1 MIASLKGTV
10 ESLYSDAAVINVG
23 GVGFHVFIP
32 ASALGAIGGTGDEI
46 KLYTHLNVREDNLS
60 LFGFLTPEDLGLF
73 HTLINVSGLGPKL
86 AMAML
91 GAMDAEKLAA
101 AIATGNLA
109 VLTSISGIGKK
120 MAERITLELK
130 DKVSSG
136 ALTLS
141 PTANRNNDEVLAAM
155 VSLGYSTTEAN
166 EAVASLPLDNDA
178 NLEDKIRLALAYFTY
193 KS

>member
-10 ESLYSDAAVINVG
+10 ESLYSDAVVINVG
-23 GVGFHVFIP
+23 GVGFHVFVP
-32 ASALGAIGGTGDEI
+32 ASTLGAIGSTGGEV
-46 KLYTHLNVREDNLS
+46 KLHTYLNVREDNLS
-60 LFGFLTPEDLGLF
+60 LFGFLNPADLGLF
-73 HTLINVSGLGPKL
+73 HTLINISGLGPKL
-86 AMAML
+86 ALAML

-109 VLTSISGIGKK
+109 MLTSVSGIGKK
-120 MAERITLELK
+120 MAERIILELK

-136 ALTLS
+136 MLS
-141 PTANRNNDEVLAAM
+141 ISPAASRDNAEALAAL

-166 EAVASLPLDNDA
+166 EAVASLPVDSDA
-178 NLEDKIRLALAYFTY
+178 DLEDKIRLALAYFTY